1 MDWALLHAIVLLAL
15 PVSLVA
21 ALWYAG
27 VKLPGDWAS
36 IKRIL
41 GVVLL
46 VMVIGVTGIRADWQW
61 IVPGMCAIIFAALA
75 SNARARRIG
84 TIAFL
89 AVCVVLYHD
98 ADSPG
103 VGYSRLSGR
112 RLFYASGE
120 KRAGALLEDFAKD
133 HGDVMLSEGWLDE
146 PGVLVPPPSK
156 EDLHYLVRP
165 DLDTRWYTPMV
176 GFAKLSSTRERAVWC
191 PGGRISE
198 VKDRLE
204 LRVRERK

>member
-1 MDWALLHAIVLLAL
+1 MDWALFHAIVLLTL
-15 PVSLVA
+15 PVILVV
-21 ALWYAG
+21 ALWYTW

-41 GVVLL
+41 GVLLL
-46 VMVIGVTGIRADWQW
+46 VMVIAFAVLRADWQW
-61 IVPGMCAIIFAALA
+61 IVPGVCAIVFAALA
-75 SNARARRIG
+75 SNVRARRIG

-89 AVCVVLYHD
+89 AACVVLSL
-98 ADSPG
+98 DSANPG

-112 RLFYASGE
+112 RLFYTSGE
-120 KRAGALLEDFAKD
+120 KRAGALLEDFAKE
-133 HGDVMLSEGWLDE
+133 HGDVILSVGWLDE
-146 PGVLVPPPSK
+146 PGILVPPPSK
-156 EDLHYLVRP
+156 EDLYYLVRP

-204 LRVRERK
+204 LRVREMK